1 MPENPILAIPG
12 VACCAC
18 CFIPL
23 RFGLHC
29 CPNMQLEVYWVYAPE
44 LEKGAFKGVQHYV
57 NVWQKCFPGIFIRSF
72 KTGDVIQEAVISVC
86 KLEFDIAEYNDAL
99 FSTFTIEFPESL
111 SSTILKQRV
120 GYLAGII
127 STQI

>member
-1 MPENPILAIPG
+1 MFPRDIH
-12 VACCAC
+12 
-18 CFIPL
+18 PL
-23 RFGLHC
+23 FQ
-29 CPNMQLEVYWVYAPE
+29 N
-44 LEKGAFKGVQHYV
+44 
-57 NVWQKCFPGIFIRSF
+57 
-72 KTGDVIQEAVISVC
+72 GDVIQEAVISVC

-99 FSTFTIEFPESL
+99 FSTFTIEFPGSL